1 MAAHLGSAWIPCSRN
16 SSVATLVASRRIYGC
31 RPSRPRR
38 RKLTVDVSEGS
49 APLPQLHQIA
59 DLGHEHVLLLDTLRC
74 RAMSTRSINSVTR
87 QRFVVRCFWLDNFA
101 RNQYK
106 ITR

>member
-1 MAAHLGSAWIPCSRN
+1 MHALFLSCVVVAMIPLRSRGQWGSRQLTAAKAEIDGR
-16 SSVATLVASRRIYGC
+16 C
-31 RPSRPRR
+31 RGGY
-38 RKLTVDVSEGS
+38 GS

-59 DLGHEHVLLLDTLRC
+59 DLGHEHVLLLATLRC

-106 ITR
+106 ITRIN